1 MNNKKFEF
9 KIEKGHL
16 IVGDDEIYLNWVN
29 SIGIRDSIWKDGE
42 LAIHVETIDELLEL
56 YYTGTL
62 EEVSDAFVELSN
74 AIIEK
79 YPVFHS
85 LLKTELVNFRNIQEI
100 SHPSLLNTSQVKI
113 VFKRG
118 EELICDSTKEEYK
131 EIKTSVKEFKES
143 RKGKVE
149 VVNR

>member
-29 SIGIRDSIWKDGE
+29 SIGIRDSIWKNGQ

-56 YYTGTL
+56 YYTGTM
-62 EEVSDAFVELSN
+62 EEVSEAFIELSN
-74 AIIEK
+74 AVIEN

-85 LLKTELVNFRNIQEI
+85 VLKTELVNFRNIQEI
-100 SHPSLLNTSQVKI
+100 SHPTLFNTSQVKI
-113 VFKRG
+113 AFKRG

-131 EIKTSVKEFKES
+131 AIKASVKEFKES

-149 VVNR
+149 VINR